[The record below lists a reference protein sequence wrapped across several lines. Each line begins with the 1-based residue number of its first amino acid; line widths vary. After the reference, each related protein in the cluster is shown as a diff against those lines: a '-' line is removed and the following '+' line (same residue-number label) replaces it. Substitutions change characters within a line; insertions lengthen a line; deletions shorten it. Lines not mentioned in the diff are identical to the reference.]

1 MAEAI
6 TVYGA
11 SWCPDCRRVKKL
23 LGEHQIPYRWVDTE
37 KSSRARARVVEL
49 NNGGYRVPTLVLA
62 DGAVLTEPGN
72 AELKVRLGITNRAS
86 KPFYDV
92 IIIGGGPAGLTAAIY
107 TGRDALETL
116 IVEQA
121 GLGGQAGLTQLID
134 NFPGF
139 EKGVGGAELAERLA
153 TQAGRFGAEALQG
166 EQTTDIF
173 RDGQYLVV
181 KTANKREFI
190 GRAILIASG
199 SRFRKLN
206 VPGEEELTGA
216 GVHYC
221 ATCDGP
227 FYKGKT
233 VVVVGGGNSG
243 FEEGLFLSTLAREVT
258 IVEVHDR
265 AKASRILQDKVA
277 LRPNM
282 RVLTG
287 RVVRELRADGGA
299 LSSVEIENR
308 ESGEIESLAADGV
321 FVFIGLRPNTEF
333 LPETVRRDDRGFVAT
348 DMAMQTTLQG
358 VFAAGDVRA
367 GSTKQAVAATGEG
380 AAAALMIRQYLQS
393 IGEARLETGSG
404 GDQ

>member
-1 MAEAI
+1 MAEPI

-23 LGEHQIPYRWVDTE
+23 LGEHRIPYRLVDTE

-49 NNGGYRVPTLVLA
+49 NKGGYRVPTLVLA

-72 AELKVRLGITNRAS
+72 SELKVRLGITNRAS

-139 EKGVGGAELAERLA
+139 EKGVGGAELADRLA

-166 EQTTDIF
+166 EQTTDIY

-181 KTANKREFI
+181 KAANKREFI
-190 GRAILIASG
+190 GRAVLIASG

-233 VVVVGGGNSG
+233 VVVVGGGISG

-258 IVEVHDR
+258 IVEVHAL
-265 AKASRILQDKVA
+265 AKASRILQGKVA
-277 LRPNM
+277 LHPNM

-287 RVVRELRADGGA
+287 RVVRELRPDAGG
-299 LSSVEIENR
+299 LSSR
-308 ESGEIESLAADGV
+308 LAADGV

-367 GSTKQAVAATGEG
+367 GSTKQAVAASAG

-393 IGEARLETGSG
+393 IGEARLETGS
-404 GDQ
+404 

>member
-1 MAEAI
+1 
-6 TVYGA
+6 
-11 SWCPDCRRVKKL
+11 
-23 LGEHQIPYRWVDTE
+23 
-37 KSSRARARVVEL
+37 VVEL
-49 NNGGYRVPTLVLA
+49 NKGGYRVPTLVLA

-72 AELKVRLGITNRAS
+72 SELKVRLGITNRAS

-139 EKGVGGAELAERLA
+139 EKGVGGAELADRLA
-153 TQAGRFGAEALQG
+153 TQARRFGAEALQG
-166 EQTTDIF
+166 EQTTDIY

-181 KTANKREFI
+181 KAANKREFI
-190 GRAILIASG
+190 GRAVLIASG

-233 VVVVGGGNSG
+233 VVVVGGGIVPFHAGPGGHHRRGPCPGQGEPYPAGQGGSPP
-243 FEEGLFLSTLAREVT
+243 EHEGA
-258 IVEVHDR
+258 DR
-265 AKASRILQDKVA
+265 
-277 LRPNM
+277 
-282 RVLTG
+282 TG
-287 RVVRELRADGGA
+287 
-299 LSSVEIENR
+299 
-308 ESGEIESLAADGV
+308 
-321 FVFIGLRPNTEF
+321 
-333 LPETVRRDDRGFVAT
+333 
-348 DMAMQTTLQG
+348 
-358 VFAAGDVRA
+358 
-367 GSTKQAVAATGEG
+367 GEG
-380 AAAALMIRQYLQS
+380 AAAGFSFSSGCDPTRSFCRKRSVGTTGGSWPPTWQCRPPSRGCSPPVMS
-393 IGEARLETGSG
+393 EPEAPNRPWRHRPEPLPP
-404 GDQ
+404 